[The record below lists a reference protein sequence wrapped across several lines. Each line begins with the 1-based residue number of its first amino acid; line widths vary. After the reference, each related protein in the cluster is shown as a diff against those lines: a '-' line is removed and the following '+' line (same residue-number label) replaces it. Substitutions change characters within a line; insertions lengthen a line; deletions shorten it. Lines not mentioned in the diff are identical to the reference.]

1 MQKSPTHRRSIKRE
15 AISPYTTRRILKEV
29 TLRRLQRSGEF
40 ESGEAKRSPLPW
52 DSYLVMS

>member
-1 MQKSPTHRRSIKRE
+1 MQKSPTHRRSSKRE
-15 AISPYTTRRILKEV
+15 ASPTILPTPYEKIV

-52 DSYLVMS
+52 DFYLVMS